1 VAGFSVLAFTGF
13 FNLIETRFYNPSIT
27 NGLTKE
33 VQRDAQAVQDILNEQ
48 QEHFARLL
56 EDPAIRRS
64 FLPNQS
70 AQDIFERTR
79 LYGILMESQKGLQSV
94 RFIDTGGVRIH
105 FSTDPA
111 DILSQNNQTIS
122 YKNYDEIIPYVSYA
136 DLAVS
141 SGGSPKITLDQ
152 NNDRIVFSF
161 PFNDSMN
168 IYRGTAMYSL
178 SIRAIADRL
187 IAEGRLK
194 VGEDFSIISV
204 PPGIAGM
211 VSGLPNTGRDV
222 IIPIVSS
229 VWRDGLLGLT
239 ALDSQTSTSTL
250 ALISAKTGQGL
261 IMGRVVDEGLFAF
274 PQTMKVILLVS
285 IFLTVFLSIFLGF
298 NLRPDTMTVIQNR
311 LKGLQLSLIRE
322 YYERKGEM
330 DWDHWYRELEQ
341 RREDVRDELKRGVA
355 DKTAPVLLEDI
366 DTLIDKS
373 WDEILTAIGGKRET
387 RLAIDEDKLQN
398 ILNRMLL
405 AAGTSPVLPGG
416 GQAAQETMSLIPG
429 LGTQEPASGK
439 PGVKTAGEEE
449 PEEIPILE
457 YEDELQ
463 EEDSGAPPTAQL
475 VTQKT
480 SGEETEEAEELEEL
494 AELEDAEEAPDAEE
508 PPDTEELP
516 SAEEVPEVEELAE
529 VEEAPEAEG
538 PAEVEEVQEAEGP
551 AEVEEV
557 QEAEEP
563 AEVEEVPEA
572 EELAEEPA
580 EAGKAPEE
588 KRQKSNIQLVFGDDD
603 IPTIVET
610 SGLELV
616 DEMDMGNR
624 LEIEAELE
632 TLDEDLGEVEEL
644 EEVEAGP
651 EASLKPPDSKLD
663 EASRIEF
670 TNAEKEAE
678 EPDLHV
684 GVEIISPFTSMF
696 SKLDDKETFTAEEE
710 EPRKIKTSGKLEELN
725 ERSSMSL
732 VHVPFQTED
741 QGEPEELAVV
751 KPGVIKYKNG
761 VNYVDEKVK
770 TPDEETAKNLDQGLK
785 NLVDSVI
792 GKK

>member
-1 VAGFSVLAFTGF
+1 MVVSQKAALSLLISVILVAGFSVLAFTGF
-13 FNLIETRFYNPSIT
+13 FNLIETHFYNPSIT

-33 VQRDAQAVQDILNEQ
+33 VERDAQAVQDILNEQ
-48 QEHFARLL
+48 QEQFGRLL

-94 RFIDTGGVRIH
+94 RFIDTGGTRIH
-105 FSTDPA
+105 FSTDPG

-122 YKNYDEIIPYVSYA
+122 YKNYDEIVPYVPYA

-141 SGGSPKITLDQ
+141 SEGTPKITLDQ
-152 NNDRIVFSF
+152 KNDRIVFSF

-168 IYRGTAMYSL
+168 IYRGTVMYSL

-187 IAEGRLK
+187 IAAGRLK

-204 PPGIAGM
+204 PPGIAGL
-211 VSGLPNTGRDV
+211 VSGLPNAGRDV
-222 IIPIVSS
+222 IIPIISS
-229 VWRDGLLGLT
+229 VWQDGLLGLT
-239 ALDSQTSTSTL
+239 ALDSQTSASTL

-261 IMGRVVDEGLFAF
+261 IMGRVVDETLFAF
-274 PQTMKVILLVS
+274 PQSMKVILLVS
-285 IFLTVFLSIFLGF
+285 IFLTLFLSIFLGF
-298 NLRPDTMTVIQNR
+298 NLRADTMTVIQNR

-341 RREDVRDELKRGVA
+341 RREDVRDELKRGLT
-355 DKTAPVLLEDI
+355 DKTTPVLLEDI

-416 GQAAQETMSLIPG
+416 GQAAQETVSLIPG
-429 LGTQEPASGK
+429 LQQARGPA
-439 PGVKTAGEEE
+439 PEEVPVFEYGDE
-449 PEEIPILE
+449 PEEENPEAQIITRE
-457 YEDELQ
+457 AFGED
-463 EEDSGAPPTAQL
+463 
-475 VTQKT
+475 
-480 SGEETEEAEELEEL
+480 AEELEEL
-494 AELEDAEEAPDAEE
+494 EELEDAGEAAGLQDAEGAPEAGLQDAEEAPEVEELQDAEEAPEVEELEDAEEAP
-508 PPDTEELP
+508 
-516 SAEEVPEVEELAE
+516 E
-529 VEEAPEAEG
+529 VEEA
-538 PAEVEEVQEAEGP
+538 
-551 AEVEEV
+551 
-557 QEAEEP
+557 
-563 AEVEEVPEA
+563 
-572 EELAEEPA
+572 EELPEIPA
-580 EAGKAPEE
+580 AVKSGPAPEE
-588 KRQKSNIQLVFGDDD
+588 KPQKSNIQLVFGDDD

-610 SGLELV
+610 AGLELV

-624 LEIEAELE
+624 LEAEAELE
-632 TLDEDLGEVEEL
+632 DLDQVEEL
-644 EEVEAGP
+644 EEAEAG
-651 EASLKPPDSKLD
+651 AGTSSQAPDSQLD
-663 EASRIEF
+663 EVSLIEF
-670 TNAEKEAE
+670 SGAEKETE
-678 EPDLHV
+678 EPDFDEDF
-684 GVEIISPFTSMF
+684 EIISPFTSML
-696 SKLDDKETFTAEEE
+696 SKFDDKETFKAEEE
-710 EPRKIKTSGKLEELN
+710 EPQAVKTSGKLEELVEN
-725 ERSSMSL
+725 SSMSL
-732 VHVPFQTED
+732 VHVPFQAED
-741 QGEPEELAVV
+741 QSEPEELAAV

-761 VNYVDEKVK
+761 ISYVDEKVK